1 MTIRIYSLFYLVL
14 PSLKVKKFQG
24 CPHTPRKFEASLGMK
39 LYQEGRGE
47 EGEKRKRKEEGGER
61 AGGWGGGTCFK
72 IRWAYSPVHICIYI
86 KLYCKELANKR
97 KKKSANQK

>member
-61 AGGWGGGTCFK
+61 AGGGEGEHALKSDGLIAQF
-72 IRWAYSPVHICIYI
+72 IYVYI
-86 KLYCKELANKR
+86 LNFIVKNL
-97 KKKSANQK
+97 